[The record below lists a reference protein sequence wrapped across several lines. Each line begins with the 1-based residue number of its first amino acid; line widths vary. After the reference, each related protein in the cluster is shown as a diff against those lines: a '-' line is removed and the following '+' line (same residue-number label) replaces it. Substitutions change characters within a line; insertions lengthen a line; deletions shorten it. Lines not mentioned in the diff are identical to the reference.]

1 MRKIFAVL
9 SSFALVCALSTP
21 IFAAADL
28 QTVIERA
35 RAAVGPESVL
45 KNVKSITF
53 EAEVFDAD
61 GKKISDVV
69 LQFKRPYF
77 ERDFVRRTET
87 VKQDEFYYPEE
98 GVPAPAT
105 KTVTYEIETRSDGN
119 EGVRII
125 RNLTDGTRRV
135 DFLPPADVI
144 SRRDFA
150 SANLDFYRKPEG
162 GNVALKGTE
171 KEDGKELNVLDYT
184 YAGGLKIER
193 AFDAK
198 TGALYRTKTANDT
211 TYECGEKMAV
221 GALTFLDGS
230 RTSAADGSSRS
241 TFKFSKILVND
252 ELPDEMFRI
261 TIEELISGQ

>member
-1 MRKIFAVL
+1 MKKIFAVL
-9 SSFALVCALSTP
+9 SSLALVFALSTP

-35 RAAVGPESVL
+35 RAVVGPESAL
-45 KNVKSITF
+45 KEVKSITF
-53 EAEVFDAD
+53 EAEVFGAD
-61 GKKISDVV
+61 GKKISDIV

-77 ERDFVRRTET
+77 ERDFVRRTEA
-87 VKQDEFYYPEE
+87 VKTDEFYYPEE
-98 GVPAPAT
+98 GVPAPET
-105 KTVTYEIETRSDGN
+105 KMVTYEIETRSDGN

-125 RNLTDGTRRV
+125 RNITEGTRRV
-135 DFLPPADVI
+135 EFLSPADVL

-150 SANLDFYRKPEG
+150 SANLDFYTEPTG
-162 GNVALKGTE
+162 GSVVLKGTE
-171 KEDGKELNVLDYT
+171 TEDGKELNVLEYT

-211 TYECGEKMAV
+211 TYECGEEMAV

-230 RTSAADGSSRS
+230 RTATADGSLRS

-252 ELPDEMFRI
+252 ELPDEKFRI
-261 TIEELISGQ
+261 TIEELISGK